1 VSIAVPKK
9 ITYSVREA
17 WRTHAEPI
25 QPPALTKIHCRSEA
39 GKMCPGYFALRSL
52 CTFWNAFFTSNGA
65 VVSAFQNTTIKITRV
80 FQYYT
85 ELMYQHHININNK
98 LSVIQPPDHDNKL
111 AKYRDLKILVTGHS
125 RSLQI
130 SPFDRLPMRRFIVT
144 MALTNAPTAL
154 GGELKSIVSIYQSIN
169 QQSDGCRHLIASVS
183 VS

>member
-1 VSIAVPKK
+1 VSTAVPKK

-65 VVSAFQNTTIKITRV
+65 VVSAFQNTMIKITRI

-85 ELMYQHHININNK
+85 QLIYQHHININNK
-98 LSVIQPPDHDNKL
+98 LIQPRDHDNKL

-125 RSLQI
+125 MSLQI
-130 SPFDRLPMRRFIVT
+130 APFDRLPMRRFIVT
-144 MALTNAPTAL
+144 MALSCIISEIKQDTGQNHNFFFILWCKTRLVFTLRGAMVKL
-154 GGELKSIVSIYQSIN
+154 LF
-169 QQSDGCRHLIASVS
+169 
-183 VS
+183 